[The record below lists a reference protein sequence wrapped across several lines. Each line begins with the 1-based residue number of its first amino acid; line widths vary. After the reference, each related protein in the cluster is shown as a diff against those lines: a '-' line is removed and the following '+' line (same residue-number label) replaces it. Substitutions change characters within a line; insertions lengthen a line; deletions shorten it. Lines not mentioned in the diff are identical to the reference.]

1 MTPPG
6 DPPER
11 GTDERPRRQHVLF
24 VVEDDVSTLELLC
37 EVAQDAGWA
46 AFGFTR
52 LDELRATLEQRQPT
66 MLILDDNL
74 PDGSGGDLA
83 RELREDPR
91 THDMSTLVCTAAHPM
106 RIAEIG
112 AWAPVIPKPFDL
124 DDLEGF
130 LYAAARRETRLD
142 QLAAG

>member
-1 MTPPG
+1 MSPQG
-6 DPPER
+6 DTSER
-11 GTDERPRRQHVLF
+11 GSDERPRRQHVLF
-24 VVEDDVSTLELLC
+24 VVEDDVSTLDLLC

-52 LDELRATLEQRQPT
+52 LEEVRATLEHRRPT

-91 THDMSTLVCTAAHPM
+91 THDIPTLVCTAAHPM
-106 RIAEIG
+106 RVAEIG
-112 AWAPVIPKPFDL
+112 SWAPVIAKPFHL
-124 DDLEGF
+124 DDLERF
-130 LYAAARRETRLD
+130 LNAAGRRETRLD
-142 QLAAG
+142 QSAAG

>member
-1 MTPPG
+1 MSPQG
-6 DPPER
+6 DRSDRE
-11 GTDERPRRQHVLF
+11 TDERPRRQHVLF
-24 VVEDDVSTLELLC
+24 AVEDDISTLELLC

-52 LDELRATLEQRQPT
+52 LDEVRATLEQRRPT

-91 THDMSTLVCTAAHPM
+91 THDMPTLVCTAAHPM

-112 AWAPVIPKPFDL
+112 SWAPVIPKPFDL

-130 LYAAARRETRLD
+130 LHAAARRETRLE
-142 QLAAG
+142 QRAAG